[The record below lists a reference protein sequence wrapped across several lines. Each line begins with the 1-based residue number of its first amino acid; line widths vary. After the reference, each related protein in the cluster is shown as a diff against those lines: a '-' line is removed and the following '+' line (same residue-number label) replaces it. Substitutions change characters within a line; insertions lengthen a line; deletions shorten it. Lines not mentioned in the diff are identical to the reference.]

1 MKDVEIR
8 LPDRPGALADMA
20 RALGEAGIGI
30 EGGGAWVVDGRGVGH
45 FLFADEAPAAAV
57 LRDCGVEVVAE
68 RPVAMLR
75 LDQAL
80 PGQLGLACSQMAA
93 AGVNL
98 VAQYS
103 DHDHRLVLVAD
114 DLAAARSVTEA
125 WTVAVR

>member
-30 EGGGAWVVDGRGVGH
+30 EGGGAGVVDGRGVGH

-93 AGVNL
+93 AGVNI